1 MGGRKNFPTSVS
13 LVSPRKRTRTRT
25 QEINSEHLEF
35 LVPRQDSLITVKH
48 FYFEIIGKMGQKE
61 QAETSFKVF
70 QVQK

>member
-1 MGGRKNFPTSVS
+1 MSTLN
-13 LVSPRKRTRTRT
+13 L
-25 QEINSEHLEF
+25 